1 MCVFVKESGKLTGA
15 SWFDWK
21 IMIELDF
28 VYTGHAYEIVTQR
41 RIKGEKPSVRH
52 LEEINNDLQKLCEYI

>member
-1 MCVFVKESGKLTGA
+1 
-15 SWFDWK
+15 
-21 IMIELDF
+21 MIELDF
-28 VYTGHAYEIVTQR
+28 VYTGHAYEIVTER